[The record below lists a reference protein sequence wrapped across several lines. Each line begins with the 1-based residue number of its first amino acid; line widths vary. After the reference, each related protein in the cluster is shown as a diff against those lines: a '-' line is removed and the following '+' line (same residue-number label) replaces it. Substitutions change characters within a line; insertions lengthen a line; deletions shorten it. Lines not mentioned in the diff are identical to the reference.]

1 MKEIK
6 IMGLRAGFADRALPS
21 LSSSSPILFS
31 DFHPPFSLTLSLSL
45 SHSLS
50 RFDDSSSSHV
60 VLPLSPSPPT
70 SPSPLLDLDRAG
82 FR

>member
-31 DFHPPFSLTLSLSL
+31 DFHPPFSLTLSLS
-45 SHSLS
+45 HSLS

>member
-21 LSSSSPILFS
+21 LSSSSILFS
-31 DFHPPFSLTLSLSL
+31 DFHPPFSLTLSL